1 MINDAKI
8 WFYFDCKKKKDF
20 TLKSLLV
27 LTSRRLNCKNKT
39 NYILWKQQTN
49 DASVNWKE
57 MLDDA

>member
-1 MINDAKI
+1 MQRYGFILI
-8 WFYFDCKKKKDF
+8 VKKKDF
-20 TLKSLLV
+20 TLKSLLA